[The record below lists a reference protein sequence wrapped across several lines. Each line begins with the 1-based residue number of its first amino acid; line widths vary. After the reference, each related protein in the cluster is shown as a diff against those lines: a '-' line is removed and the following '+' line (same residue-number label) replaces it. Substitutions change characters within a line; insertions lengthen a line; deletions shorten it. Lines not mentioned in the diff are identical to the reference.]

1 MAPVLDPTL
10 TTLCTDTFG
19 NVLSHGSYEALARL
33 ELDHVPDEGMTAM
46 GDRAVSDQF
55 HLIAI
60 CPNHH
65 RLTGWATSKHGRALE
80 REYLLSLRRGV

>member
-1 MAPVLDPTL
+1 MAPVLDRAL
-10 TTLCTDTFG
+10 KTLCTDTFG
-19 NVLSHGSYEALARL
+19 NVLEHGSYASLAKM

-60 CPNHH
+60 CTNHH

-80 REYLLSLRRGV
+80 REYLLPLRRGV